1 MNFGLT
7 EEQEMIRSQA
17 AEFFRNEYPVPVVRE
32 LLGSEHGYDQD
43 LWQKMIDLGWVSL
56 VFPEE
61 YGGEGLT
68 FVELAVLLEQMGR
81 ALVPGTFFSSV
92 VLAGLTL
99 LELGTEAQKAKWLRP
114 IVEGKLKA
122 TLAAQSEPG
131 AIWKTDLPPVTAGRI
146 DDEYIINGTQLF
158 VPDAHVA
165 NVIICAAES
174 GSLFIVDRNSDGV
187 NVTTLKTMDQT
198 RRLYGVTFD
207 RVRVTGDRLLGP
219 AHGAQPAIEKVTT
232 KATIGLCAEMIGG
245 AQKMLD
251 MSVEYAKQRV
261 QFGRP
266 IGSFQAIQHKCAD
279 MMLLIESAR
288 SATYAAAYA
297 AANDAPDTALLASV
311 AKAYTSDACR
321 FVSGEGIQ
329 IHGGMGFT
337 WEHDAHLFFKRAKAD
352 EFTFGDANY
361 HRARVAEL
369 IGL

>member
-1 MNFGLT
+1 
-7 EEQEMIRSQA
+7 
-17 AEFFRNEYPVPVVRE
+17 
-32 LLGSEHGYDQD
+32 
-43 LWQKMIDLGWVSL
+43 LGWVSL

-99 LELGTEAQKAKWLRP
+99 VELGTDKQKARWLKP

-122 TLAAQSEPG
+122 TLATQLEPG
-131 AIWKTDLPPVTAGRI
+131 MTRRTDVPPVTAGRI
-146 DDEYIINGTQLF
+146 DNDYIINGTNLF
-158 VPDAHVA
+158 VPDAQVA
-165 NVIICAAES
+165 DLIICAAADNQANA
-174 GSLFIVDRNSDGV
+174 SLFVVDRNSDGV

-207 RVRVTGDRLLGP
+207 RVRVPGDRLLGP
-219 AHGAQPAIEKVTT
+219 AHGARPAIEKVTT

-251 MSVEYAKQRV
+251 MSVDYARQRV

-297 AANDAPDTALLASV
+297 AAKDASDTALLASV

-352 EFTFGDANY
+352 EFMFGDANY